1 MYLHQIALRPFKNL
15 KFSIIEGGFLN
26 APFELR
32 FVNPIVLVHSY
43 HARLNYNASFP
54 YPDDAYVSYFCWYI
68 EYFLMK
74 TLHAY
79 IILVQDEL
87 QTAKE
92 KDKTGSLI
100 PGGIGVQFGADYRLS
115 LNSQDALKFQLES
128 TVLVD

>member
-15 KFSIIEGGFLN
+15 KFSIIEGGLLN

-43 HARLNYNASFP
+43 HARLNYNATFP
-54 YPDDAYVSYFCWYI
+54 YPDDAYASYFGWYI
-68 EYFLMK
+68 EYFPMK
-74 TLHAY
+74 NLHAY
-79 IILVQDEL
+79 ILLAQDEL

-100 PGGIGVQFGADYRLS
+100 PYGIGVQFGADYKLP